1 MGIRR
6 AFILILLCSTASAY
20 AASPKASS
28 KAAPKPAAKAAP
40 VKAAASTGGDVAAM
54 KRALASTGG
63 PARPAD
69 PAKMDPNAALEI
81 RGQSRTLSMMLVLKG
96 GKESINFIKVRKD
109 YHDEI
114 LATPY

>member
-1 MGIRR
+1 MAAR
-6 AFILILLCSTASAY
+6 FFVSLSLTLLISPVLH
-20 AASPKASS
+20 AASPKPVAKTA
-28 KAAPKPAAKAAP
+28 KAPAAAAD
-40 VKAAASTGGDVAAM
+40 TGAKDVAAM

-96 GKESINFIKVRKD
+96 GKDSINFIKVRKD

-114 LATPY
+114 VATPY